1 MVETLEI
8 PEPRIKPERLAWGVV
23 LIAFAIFSTIC
34 ALTTIGI
41 YSFFFQSTVPM
52 RVDLVVGVG
61 SVAITESDLIP
72 RVERAV
78 RDLTSV
84 VNVSVSTDQQSQGTL
99 SFRIP
104 DEDGRLLAAITV
116 KRNTTLSLRS
126 ASLPRFSWST
136 SDYIIDLRDFRGEVD
151 ILVTERPDD
160 NYFVL
165 SVLSPTG
172 AQIHIDTAG
181 QYTLTSNDTLV
192 QVVNRRGRA
201 ILFAPDLSINRAIP
215 AGNRGTLIL
224 QTDEIILDSAFTD
237 LLVNAS
243 FDTVYDAETTEQPRL
258 PERWGCSN
266 KQEDLP
272 IGQWLPQVV
281 DGRGVIRLLRN
292 DNASSHGET
301 LCVQYFAQDGQAG
314 VDVTNFNFL
323 NLRATMFINY
333 QSLSRCGIR
342 GSECP
347 LMLRMDY
354 IDRDGNPR
362 QWFQG
367 FYAFDSE
374 LYDYPPVCIT
384 CSPPQDVHQ
393 QINEQAWYTF
403 ETGNLFVKLADR
415 LPGRILSITFYASGH
430 QYDVYV
436 GEVALLAGN
445 VEAFTPPPAEI
456 TPTPPPPEDG

>member
-23 LIAFAIFSTIC
+23 LIAFAIFCTVC
-34 ALTTIGI
+34 ALTTIGV

-72 RVERAV
+72 RVERGV

-84 VNVSVSTDQQSQGTL
+84 VNASVSTDQQSQGTL

-104 DEDGRLLAAITV
+104 DEDGRLLAAVTV
-116 KRNTTLSLRS
+116 KRNTTLSLRG

-151 ILVTERPDD
+151 ILVTERNDD
-160 NYFVL
+160 NHFVL

-172 AQIHIDTAG
+172 AQIHIDTTG

-201 ILFAPDLSINRAIP
+201 ILFAPDLSTNRAIP

-224 QTDEIILDSAFTD
+224 QTNEIILDSAFTD

-243 FDTVYDAETTEQPRL
+243 FDTVYDAEASEQPRL

-266 KQEDLP
+266 NQEDLP
-272 IGQWLPQVV
+272 IGQWLPQIV
-281 DGRGVIRLLRN
+281 DGRGVIRL
-292 DNASSHGET
+292 
-301 LCVQYFAQDGQAG
+301 
-314 VDVTNFNFL
+314 
-323 NLRATMFINY
+323 
-333 QSLSRCGIR
+333 
-342 GSECP
+342 
-347 LMLRMDY
+347 
-354 IDRDGNPR
+354 
-362 QWFQG
+362 
-367 FYAFDSE
+367 
-374 LYDYPPVCIT
+374 
-384 CSPPQDVHQ
+384 
-393 QINEQAWYTF
+393 
-403 ETGNLFVKLADR
+403 
-415 LPGRILSITFYASGH
+415 
-430 QYDVYV
+430 
-436 GEVALLAGN
+436 
-445 VEAFTPPPAEI
+445 
-456 TPTPPPPEDG
+456 